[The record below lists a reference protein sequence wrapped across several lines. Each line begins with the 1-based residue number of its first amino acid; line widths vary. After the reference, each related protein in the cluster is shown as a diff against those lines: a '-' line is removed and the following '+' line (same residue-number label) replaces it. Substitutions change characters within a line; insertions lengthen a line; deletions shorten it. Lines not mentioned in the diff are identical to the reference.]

1 MLSFTSHR
9 LDYRETCKMFQADGP
24 MPKMKASRVCQ
35 IWRSLDWRNDTIL
48 AFFSPSG
55 LIMLRTRCLDT
66 AAVISNVGMPWN
78 AKGNATGNAKGNAKG
93 PFQKCL
99 LGQATVQLESMQ
111 IECEALGTQAWCVWC
126 VVLQFSRLSFCMFL
140 WAVVIRCQNLGC
152 TFSWDIFG
160 HPRRQLLSCSL
171 VA

>member
-24 MPKMKASRVCQ
+24 MPKMKASRLCQ

-48 AFFSPSG
+48 AFSPSG
-55 LIMLRTRCLDT
+55 LIMFDNTVSRHRSSHQQCR
-66 AAVISNVGMPWN
+66 
-78 AKGNATGNAKGNAKG
+78 NAKGNAKG
-93 PFQKCL
+93 NVKLLTFSEVSPWSGNCAVGIHADRMRSTGNTGLVCL
-99 LGQATVQLESMQ
+99 VCGAS
-111 IECEALGTQAWCVWC
+111 
-126 VVLQFSRLSFCMFL
+126 VLQTYIVFPMFL
-140 WAVVIRCQNLGC
+140 WAVVIRCQNFGC

-160 HPRRQLLSCSL
+160 HPRRQLLSCSP